1 MKLDIKKINLQ
12 ALIRKPSTAKEAAE
26 RSNSFKLL
34 SFVCLIAA
42 IVVYVFGG
50 IVDLQFLET
59 LGMFLIVADVFLFIG
74 WYFASGEAKRMQN
87 INCACGEKYRFPDDV
102 KYEILE
108 EQLSSGKNADN
119 DNITRHVNT
128 KVAFC
133 CTCAKCGKEH
143 TFTTSFVTKK
153 EELNPRGVLLREKEY
168 PLENQLPGFF
178 EV

>member
-1 MKLDIKKINLQ
+1 VAAKDEKINE
-12 ALIRKPSTAKEAAE
+12 LIEAIAE
-26 RSNSFKLL
+26 KQR
-34 SFVCLIAA
+34 
-42 IVVYVFGG
+42 
-50 IVDLQFLET
+50 E
-59 LGMFLIVADVFLFIG
+59 ADELKG
-74 WYFASGEAKRMQN
+74 KCN
-87 INCACGEKYRFPDDV
+87 
-102 KYEILE
+102 EITDLE